1 MIDLFYF
8 VSPNARKI
16 HMALEE
22 LNLKYQIR
30 WTDITRGDQFDP
42 DYLRVNPNGKIP
54 AIVDHEG
61 PGGRPIALFESAAIL
76 LYLAEKTGRLL
87 PANPADRWEAICW
100 TVWQVANQG
109 PGLGQATHFLTYA
122 PQNGHVLEYA
132 QERFGSEA
140 RRVYQILEDRLAGRE
155 YIAGEFSIADIACFP
170 WTRLGKGHGIA
181 LGDYPAVQSWSDRI
195 SSRPSARA
203 KVEDQRSE
211 DAKNFR
217 YTPEQYR
224 QLFGADPGPAWHVVL
239 GSIRIHHL
247 TLRRHRPWRHIPS
260 RPRG

>member
-22 LNLKYQIR
+22 LGLAYDVR
-30 WTDITRGDQFDP
+30 WVDISKGDQFDA

-54 AIVDHEG
+54 AIVDHDG
-61 PGGRPIALFESAAIL
+61 PDGKPIALFESAAIL
-76 LYLAEKTGRLL
+76 LYLAEKSGQLL
-87 PANPADRWEAICW
+87 PADPGARWEAICW

-109 PGLGQATHFLTYA
+109 PGLGQATHFTTYA
-122 PQNGHVLEYA
+122 PSHGHVVEYA
-132 QERFGSEA
+132 QERFGTEA
-140 RRVYQILEDRLAGRE
+140 RRVYSVLEHQLAVRD

-170 WTRLGKGHGIA
+170 WTRLGKGHGIS
-181 LGDYPAVQSWSDRI
+181 LDEYPRVQAWSQRI
-195 SSRPSARA
+195 AERPSARA
-203 KVEDQRSE
+203 KIEDHRSE

-224 QLFGADPGPAWHVVL
+224 RLFGAG
-239 GSIRIHHL
+239 GL
-247 TLRRHRPWRHIPS
+247 TADAALPS
-260 RPRG
+260 SSCSTVSTTSKR

>member
-22 LNLKYQIR
+22 LGLPYEFR
-30 WTDITRGDQFDP
+30 WTDISVGDQFDP
-42 DYLRVNPNGKIP
+42 DYLRVNPNAKIP
-54 AIVDHEG
+54 AIVDHDG

-87 PANPADRWEAICW
+87 PADPAARWEAICW

-109 PGLGQATHFLTYA
+109 PGLGQATHFTTYA
-122 PQNGHVLEYA
+122 PENGHVVAYA
-132 QERFGSEA
+132 QERFGTEA
-140 RRVYQILEDRLAGRE
+140 QRVYRVLEERLTGRD
-155 YIAGEFSIADIACFP
+155 YIVDEFSIADIACFP
-170 WTRLGKGHGIA
+170 WTRLGKGHGIS
-181 LGDYPAVQSWSDRI
+181 LSDYPAVEAWSERI
-195 SSRPSARA
+195 AQRPSAKA
-203 KVEDQRSE
+203 KPEDRRTE

-224 QLFGADPGPAWHVVL
+224 QLFGVDPKPTGDDVTAP
-239 GSIRIHHL
+239 
-247 TLRRHRPWRHIPS
+247 
-260 RPRG
+260 PRLAATHSEG